1 MSMYGILDISAA
13 GMDAQQARLA
23 VAAANLANA
32 QTTARPGMPGYTPM
46 TVVVRS
52 ETVGRTSGLVPPA
65 GEASP
70 PDLADALPRPVV
82 GETAPMGVAPRLLY
96 DPGNPDAD
104 AHGFVSLPG
113 VDPISSMLDLLS
125 ISRAYEANLRA
136 FDITRT
142 LLQRTLDMENRR

>member
-32 QTTARPGMPGYTPM
+32 QTTAKPGTPGYTPM

-52 ETVGRTSGLVPPA
+52 ETVEHGSGLVSPA
-65 GEASP
+65 GEAA
-70 PDLADALPRPVV
+70 DLADALPRPVV
-82 GETAPMGVAPRLLY
+82 GETAPLGVAPRLLY

-104 AHGFVSLPG
+104 GRGFVSLPG

-142 LLQRTLDMENRR
+142 LLQRTLDVENRR